1 VAYEV
6 AFNFSKNIPIVECS
20 QMKYK
25 ILIIL
30 IVVVVLFSLS
40 VNSREGF
47 SGSYT
52 SESEKKRLEEQRR
65 AEWNALSPEEKASRN
80 KTAWDQA
87 NESNQKFNNALII
100 IGIVIG
106 SIVGFPIVGGI
117 LYGVI
122 WVPAEV
128 LARAVRKRRAMRNP
142 SNATSDK
149 IPPSGGPEWTRVGRT
164 TNKDGNPAGPWFFV
178 NKSGNSAWE
187 IPNEEGVPTRAI
199 INANRLPEGEP
210 PRRVPTRAIINA
222 NRLPEGEPPRRVV
235 GRGASRAAAGA
246 RGY

>member
-1 VAYEV
+1 
-6 AFNFSKNIPIVECS
+6 
-20 QMKYK
+20 MKYK

-47 SGSYT
+47 TTGMY
-52 SESEKKRLEEQRR
+52 SESYKKELEAKRR
-65 AEWNALSPEEKASRN
+65 AEWDALSPEEKASRN
-80 KTAWDQA
+80 KIAHDQA
-87 NESNQKFNNALII
+87 NESNQKFNNAGTI

-106 SIVGFPIVGGI
+106 SIVGFPIVFGI
-117 LYGVI
+117 LLGLIGGTAQSLVK
-122 WVPAEV
+122 
-128 LARAVRKRRAMRNP
+128 AVRKRRAMRNP
-142 SNATSDK
+142 LNATSDN
-149 IPPSGGPEWTRVGRT
+149 ISPSGGPEWTRVGRT

-210 PRRVPTRAIINA
+210 PRRVVGRGAPP
-222 NRLPEGEPPRRVV
+222 PEGEPPRRIV
-235 GRGASRAAAGA
+235 GRGGNG
-246 RGY
+246 RGV

>member
-1 VAYEV
+1 
-6 AFNFSKNIPIVECS
+6 
-20 QMKYK
+20 MKYK

-47 SGSYT
+47 GGSSYT
-52 SESEKKRLEEQRR
+52 SEREKKRLEEQRR

-80 KTAWDQA
+80 KIAWDQA
-87 NESNQKFNNALII
+87 NESNQKFNSSLTI

-106 SIVGFPIVGGI
+106 SIVGIPILFGLITGTAAKLVK
-117 LYGVI
+117 
-122 WVPAEV
+122 
-128 LARAVRKRRAMRNP
+128 AVRKRRAMHNP
-142 SNATSDK
+142 SNATSHN
-149 IPPSGGPEWTRVGRT
+149 IPPPVGPEWTRVGRT

-187 IPNEEGVPTRAI
+187 IPNERG
-199 INANRLPEGEP
+199 
-210 PRRVPTRAIINA
+210 VPTRAIINA

-235 GRGASRAAAGA
+235 GRGASRTGGSPRGA
-246 RGY
+246 PPPDNGGGNGGGG